1 MARRKTYTTE
11 PRTYLN
17 QWVRDALEHMYDT
30 QGIDLTYD
38 EIADHLNRA
47 KLGSSYDKSKV
58 QKMTTIRQLKLAEAA
73 VISRLTGLPLP
84 DEKGDA
90 DQVRGGI
97 MSIYDELPPDRKREL
112 ERYAQYLLSQQ
123 GTEQAGEDG

>member
-17 QWVRDALEHMYDT
+17 QWVRDALEHMYET
-30 QGIDLTYD
+30 QGVDLTYD

-58 QKMTTIRQLKLAEAA
+58 QKMTTIRQVKLQEAA
-73 VISRLTGLPLP
+73 IISRLTGLPVP
-84 DEKGDA
+84 DEKGGS
-90 DQVRGGI
+90 DQVRGVI
-97 MSIYDELPPDRKREL
+97 LTIYDGLHPDKRREL

-123 GTEQAGEDG
+123 GTEQAGEDA